1 MMQLREE
8 SASQALEAE
17 KTETTEEQV
26 DPVKALME
34 SMKDDQGKKP

>member
-1 MMQLREE
+1 MREE
-8 SASQALEAE
+8 AAAESTGAE
-17 KTETTEEQV
+17 KSATQDDQV